1 MIRACLLALC
11 ALGLSVLAGLVQA
24 ADAGTADTSLPSDVS
39 GLKMDI
45 ITLNRDITQLENELL
60 FPSSQAAVLVS
71 VDVGS
76 SVRLVDINLSLDDK
90 NIGYHFYT
98 DTETAALNKGG
109 IQRLFSGNITSGQ
122 HVLRA
127 VVNGYDIQGKAFQRT
142 VSYNFSKSAQRKVI
156 ELHAGDDAS
165 RTQSDFRFKEWE
177 SQ

>member
-11 ALGLSVLAGLVQA
+11 ALGLSIPAGFAQA
-24 ADAGTADTSLPSDVS
+24 ADAGSSDNSLPGDVS

-71 VDVGS
+71 VDAGS
-76 SVRLVDINLSLDDK
+76 NVRLVDINLSLDDK

-98 DTETAALNKGG
+98 DTESAALRKGG
-109 IQRLFSGNITSGQ
+109 IQRLYTGNISSGS
-122 HVLRA
+122 HTLRA

-142 VSYNFSKSAQRKVI
+142 ISLPFSKSAQRKVI
-156 ELHAGDDAS
+156 ELHANDDAS
-165 RTQSDFRFKEWE
+165 RTQSEFRFKEWE